1 MGTIGAELRRIVAI
15 RDTHVG
21 LPLDVAS
28 QVGTSDRHVSDAS
41 SLKGRVVVPHIGG
54 AAMRAFLVWLLVATP
69 SLLLSG
75 SASDGSQLIIFFG
88 VVAGFFTFVEYYSDY
103 PSIIEFRFAAP
114 FNRLR
119 FVTAFATIF
128 LLSLACRGMTD
139 PTHVSLGVKQWG
151 TVIGNLIDVPY
162 SPVRLVVLML
172 HDNAP
177 IELVDTV
184 RTAAGLAY
192 AISLIALIVFIT
204 MVRMA
209 RWPSRNGA
217 FNVWVNLPL
226 FDPTGGGD
234 VLVRLKRDAN
244 VNIFFGFLLPF
255 LIPAVVKGATDLVD
269 SLSLMDP
276 HTLIWTIGAWAFLPA
291 SLIMR
296 GIAMGCV
303 AEMIEE
309 KRRRAY
315 AQDSGL
321 QTA

>member
-1 MGTIGAELRRIVAI
+1 
-15 RDTHVG
+15 
-21 LPLDVAS
+21 
-28 QVGTSDRHVSDAS
+28 
-41 SLKGRVVVPHIGG
+41 
-54 AAMRAFLVWLLVATP
+54 MRAILVWLLVATP

-75 SASDGSQLIIFFG
+75 SASDGSQLIIFFA
-88 VVAGFFTFVEYYSDY
+88 VVAGFFTFIEYYSDY

-119 FVTAFATIF
+119 FITAFATVV
-128 LLSLACRGMTD
+128 LLSLACKGMTD
-139 PTHVSLGVKQWG
+139 PTHLTLIVGQWG
-151 TVIGNLIDVPY
+151 KVIGDIIDVPY
-162 SPVRLVVLML
+162 SPVRLVVLMM
-172 HDNAP
+172 HQDAP
-177 IELVDTV
+177 PALVDLV
-184 RTAAGLAY
+184 RMAAGLAY
-192 AISLIALIVFIT
+192 AISLVALLVFIT

-244 VNIFFGFLLPF
+244 INIFFGFLLPF

-269 SLSLMDP
+269 TLSLAEP

-296 GIAMGCV
+296 GIAMGRV

-315 AQDSGL
+315 AQDGAL
-321 QTA
+321 QAA

>member
-1 MGTIGAELRRIVAI
+1 
-15 RDTHVG
+15 
-21 LPLDVAS
+21 
-28 QVGTSDRHVSDAS
+28 
-41 SLKGRVVVPHIGG
+41 
-54 AAMRAFLVWLLVATP
+54 MRAVLVWLLIATP
-69 SLLLSG
+69 SLLLTG
-75 SASDGSQLIIFFG
+75 SAGDDSVMIIMFA
-88 VVAGFFTFVEYYSDY
+88 VLAAFFTFVEYYSNY

-119 FVTAFATIF
+119 FLTIF
-128 LLSLACRGMTD
+128 SIVVLLSLVCQGKTD
-139 PTHVSLGVKQWG
+139 PTALTLTIKHWG
-151 TVIGNLIDVPY
+151 DMIGQTIDVPY

-172 HDNAP
+172 HEDATP
-177 IELVDTV
+177 ALVDSV

-192 AISLIALIVFIT
+192 AISLIALVSFVL
-204 MVRMA
+204 MVRVFK
-209 RWPSRNGA
+209 WPSRSGA

-269 SLSLMDP
+269 TISLHDP
-276 HTLIWTIGAWAFLPA
+276 QTLIWTMSAWAFLPA
-291 SLIMR
+291 SMIMR
-296 GIAMGCV
+296 GIAMGRV

-315 AQDSGL
+315 AQSEAAGAL
-321 QTA
+321 A